1 MMHSKAFPVIEDG
14 FPDRKQIAKDQRKNN
29 AVVQC
34 CKAQTVSTGPARFC
48 AHAQLCAYEQ
58 FCCMLHMTI
67 HVQKITSKLKI
78 MEIEF

>member
-34 CKAQTVSTGPARFC
+34 CKAQTVSTG
-48 AHAQLCAYEQ
+48 QLCAYEQ